1 MKFTRRTLQS
11 AAALTLLGALAAT
24 PAFAQDKPKVAL
36 VMKSL
41 ANEFFRTMEDGA
53 KAHQKAQR
61 RAVHAGGQR
70 HQGRD
75 RHRAQIKMV
84 EQMIAQKINALVI
97 APADSKA
104 LVPVI
109 KKPPST
115 RASSWSTSTTSS
127 TPPR

>member
-53 KAHQKAQR
+53 KAHQKA
-61 RAVHAGGQR
+61 HA
-70 HQGRD
+70 
-75 RHRAQIKMV
+75 A
-84 EQMIAQKINALVI
+84 
-97 APADSKA
+97 
-104 LVPVI
+104 
-109 KKPPST
+109 ST
-115 RASSWSTSTTSS
+115 RWWPTASRTRP
-127 TPPR
+127 TPPPRSRWSSRWWRRRSTRW